1 MAEKIVSDLSDV
13 TLEDDE
19 MVSGSFFLQA
29 VSDKVR
35 QLDKVSIVEY
45 KTDRRL
51 LFFSIETPRIND
63 IAFANE
69 LIKLIDELTFLYF
82 FKKPKNLSQ
91 ENWCAKYMLFS
102 SFIVSRK
109 VQSIQ
114 FTWFK
119 NLFRHKIC
127 PCFICDTYYKE
138 AQKNDK
144 Q

>member
-35 QLDKVSIVEY
+35 QLDKVSIVEC

-82 FKKPKNLSQ
+82 FKKTKNLSQ

-127 PCFICDTYYKE
+127 PCFICDSYYKE